1 MLIGDDC
8 ASFLP
13 TTLIKVPLTDLTGA
27 TFDGFFFSSYHP
39 YRSLQ
44 YMIRLIGTGM
54 ECDDSV

>member
-13 TTLIKVPLTDLTGA
+13 TTLIKVPLTGA

-39 YRSLQ
+39 YS
-44 YMIRLIGTGM
+44 T
-54 ECDDSV
+54 